1 MDAKGLE
8 SSGQLRSVIVVMRHG
23 DRKPKEK
30 LKFRTY
36 HPLFLQYIYQVRVLV
51 SKQMTLSRRCRR
63 ALP

>member
-8 SSGQLRSVIVVMRHG
+8 NSGQLRSVIVLMRHG

-36 HPLFLQYIYQVRVLV
+36 LSAYAHTPYELIPYDGISQSLQ
-51 SKQMTLSRRCRR
+51 
-63 ALP
+63 